1 MDKLLFELFNVV
13 TVFTILCIPFLN
25 TKGRGILTLGVVTLL
40 IIISSILSVNVF
52 IHGPVEIIYPGSWIT
67 GEIPIRID
75 YLSAWFMLII
85 NFTFLTGGWYGFR
98 YMKKYMDQTD
108 NITLHVIT
116 FLLLYTS
123 LIDLCT
129 IQNSFVMLVVWEIM
143 ALSSF
148 IVVIFEHY
156 KKETLKA
163 GINFLIQ
170 SHICILFLTMAFLWV
185 KIKTGSFDFTA
196 ITKFTATQPML
207 SGIGLFV
214 FFFFGFA
221 IKAGFVPFHTWL
233 PLAHPA
239 APSHISGIMS
249 GVIIKIGI
257 YGMLRVLML
266 IRTDMVT
273 IGYFVLFFAVITGV
287 YGVMLAI
294 VQHNLKKLLAYHS
307 IENIGI
313 IGIGIGLGCLGLGYD
328 SHMLAVA
335 GFGGALLHTLNHSLF
350 KSLLFFGA
358 GNVYLTR
365 HTLNIEALGGLIKR
379 IPHTAYLFLIGSLAI
394 CGLPPFNGFV
404 SEFFIYS
411 GLFKGLSS
419 DLFLFILTMLFSILA
434 LVLIGGLAL
443 ICFTK
448 AFGIVFLGSPRENYK
463 EQKTNSKLKTQD
475 TSIKTQDI
483 KDQESGINSKFQR
496 INPKEG
502 TQVSGIKTQDAR
514 QEGRPDMEDRTP
526 EELRN
531 LGTPKFKNLGTQ
543 ELRNLGTQ
551 ELKNSEIQEKA
562 RNVLPLYLIAAA
574 IVFVGLFP
582 FLLNQPLGKTL
593 TLYVPE
599 MSPDVSLK
607 IRDLLNSLTK
617 VGWVSLGFVALST
630 LIYFLRTRIVS
641 QSQHSTDTTWGC
653 GYTGD
658 AAKMQYTASSFI
670 RTYRKLAEPV
680 LLIKKLK
687 KDARGLYPDQTKQ
700 ETHPGDWIESLLIDK
715 PLALARRFLSKFV
728 FLQNGNIQAYLLY
741 GFIFISLAVILPVV
755 FGKIRILIEFLNH
768 L

>member
-1 MDKLLFELFNVV
+1 MDKLLFELFNLVA
-13 TVFTILCIPFLN
+13 VFTILCIPFLN
-25 TKGRGILTLGVVTLL
+25 TKRRGVLTLGVVTFLT
-40 IIISSILSVNVF
+40 IISSILSVNVF
-52 IHGPVEIIYPGSWIT
+52 IYGPAEIIYPGSWVT
-67 GEIPIRID
+67 GEIPVRID

-85 NFTFLTGGWYGFR
+85 SFTFLTGGWYGFR
-98 YMKKYMDQTD
+98 YMKPYMAQTD
-108 NITLHVIT
+108 NITLHVIA

-129 IQNSFVMLVVWEIM
+129 VQNSLVMLVVWEIM

-148 IVVIFEHY
+148 MVVIFEHY

-163 GINFLIQ
+163 GVNFLIQ
-170 SHICILFLTMAFLWV
+170 SHICILFLTMAFMWV

-196 ITKFTATQPML
+196 ITKFTATQPLL
-207 SGIGLFV
+207 SGIGLFA

-257 YGMLRVLML
+257 YGILRVLML
-266 IRTDMVT
+266 IETDMVT
-273 IGYFVLFFAVITGV
+273 IGYFILFFAVVTGI

-313 IGIGIGLGCLGLGYD
+313 IGIGLGLGCLGLGYD

-448 AFGIVFLGSPRENYK
+448 AFGIVFLGNPGE
-463 EQKTNSKLKTQD
+463 NSKLKTQD
-475 TSIKTQDI
+475 TSIKTQD
-483 KDQESGINSKFQR
+483 
-496 INPKEG
+496 
-502 TQVSGIKTQDAR
+502 AR
-514 QEGRPDMEDRTP
+514 QEGRPEMEDRTP
-526 EELRN
+526 EEL
-531 LGTPKFKNLGTQ
+531 KNLGTQ
-543 ELRNLGTQ
+543 ELRNSGTQ
-551 ELKNSEIQEKA
+551 ELRDSENQKLRNSEIQERA

-582 FLLNQPLGKTL
+582 FLLSQPLGKTIA
-593 TLYVPE
+593 LYIPE
-599 MSPDVSLK
+599 MSPEVYLK

-617 VGWVSLGFVALST
+617 IGWVSLGFVALST
-630 LIYFLRTRIVS
+630 LIYYLRTWIVS
-641 QSQHSTDTTWGC
+641 RYQHSTDTTWGC

-680 LLIKKLK
+680 LLIKKHK
-687 KDARGLYPDQTKQ
+687 KDAVGLYPDQTKQ
-700 ETHPGDWIESLLIDK
+700 ETHPGDWIEDLLIDK
-715 PLALARRFLSKFV
+715 PLALVRRFLNKFV

-755 FGKIRILIEFLNH
+755 FGKVRILIEFLNH